1 MWNAYELYL
10 LNNNPVM
17 KFMFLKAIICDHLK
31 CVLGCTIE
39 EYEYNFKSSISIG
52 QKCAD
57 TLDEMAKD
65 VGIAKTTGGGASI
78 AGGTASLL
86 GIFLAP
92 FTAGASL
99 ALTAGGA
106 LVAGAGGLTSL
117 GACITEHCYNKGEMK
132 KIQPVVDITTQTS
145 TGLHSMLFEVSEEQ
159 EKAVTFSKTAR
170 CKTSYEEMRFFVQ
183 KGEKVGRKVYSM
195 WNAGQKGVNAVR
207 TIKEMK
213 ALAAFI
219 EADVYAVKA
228 SMTGTAECAAA
239 GGLKVPFT
247 GKVLLKSGGTG
258 AKVFSGALSV
268 LGIAFGIMDV
278 VSGSKQISEGSPLA
292 KELREATKEIE
303 EQGGALIATYKEL

>member
-1 MWNAYELYL
+1 
-10 LNNNPVM
+10 
-17 KFMFLKAIICDHLK
+17 
-31 CVLGCTIE
+31 
-39 EYEYNFKSSISIG
+39 
-52 QKCAD
+52 
-57 TLDEMAKD
+57 MAKD

-78 AGGTASLL
+78 ADGTASLL

-99 ALTAGGA
+99 ALTVGGA

-117 GACITEHCYNKGEMK
+117 GACITQHCYNKDEMK
-132 KIQPVVDITTQTS
+132 KIKPVVDITTRTS

-183 KGEKVGRKVYSM
+183 KGENVGRKVYSI

-213 ALAAFI
+213 AFAAFI

-278 VSGSKQISEGSPLA
+278 VYGSKQISEGSPLA